1 MVKVRKDLTGQ
12 KFGSLTVVKQVE
24 DYVSPGGYKEDRWQC
39 VCDCGNIE
47 IVKGGRLRAGK
58 RLCCREC
65 ANKHGGDIRQQHN
78 DLTGQRFGKLVVLN
92 FYDIYETPGG
102 ARETRWLCQCDCGNT
117 TVVRRNKLIKGRT
130 KSCGCYRSEVTS
142 ERFSIDLKG
151 QKYGMLTPIEC
162 VGSQFING
170 KNVGHLWRC
179 RCDCGNE
186 KITNSNYLR
195 FGRVKSCGCMISAGE
210 AETEALLN
218 QKGVKHTRQY
228 LFPDLVSDSG
238 NYLMFDFA
246 IKDDDDSLICLIE
259 YQGVQHYDPDMDF
272 GKQQREVTDAQKKEY
287 CKTHNIKLFEIRYDE
302 EIEPSLDSILKE
314 IGY

>member
-1 MVKVRKDLTGQ
+1 
-12 KFGSLTVVKQVE
+12 
-24 DYVSPGGYKEDRWQC
+24 
-39 VCDCGNIE
+39 
-47 IVKGGRLRAGK
+47 
-58 RLCCREC
+58 
-65 ANKHGGDIRQQHN
+65 
-78 DLTGQRFGKLVVLN
+78 
-92 FYDIYETPGG
+92 
-102 ARETRWLCQCDCGNT
+102 
-117 TVVRRNKLIKGRT
+117 
-130 KSCGCYRSEVTS
+130 
-142 ERFSIDLKG
+142 
-151 QKYGMLTPIEC
+151 MLTPIEC
-162 VGSQFING
+162 IGSQFING

-218 QKGVKHTRQY
+218 QKKVKHTRQY

-272 GKQQREVTDAQKKEY
+272 GKQQRPPFLGSL
-287 CKTHNIKLFEIRYDE
+287 LFYHIRKVGAAWQGKAARATT
-302 EIEPSLDSILKE
+302 INILKLRCAA
-314 IGY
+314 